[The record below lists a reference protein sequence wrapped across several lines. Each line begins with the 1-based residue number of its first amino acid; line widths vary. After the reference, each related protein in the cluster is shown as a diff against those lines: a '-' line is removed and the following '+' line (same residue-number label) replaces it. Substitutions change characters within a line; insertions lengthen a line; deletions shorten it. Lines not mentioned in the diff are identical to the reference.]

1 MKITSLILSFIL
13 TSSLFSQ
20 TYELPV
26 SWKLIT
32 HDSIQFAEPDYDDEH
47 WSTVSVPGQWET
59 QGFANY
65 DGYAWYRVSFTLPAK
80 ALKEELYLLLGKID
94 DVDDTFLNGIPV
106 GSMGKFPPKDE
117 SAWNQQRIYKLT
129 PRALRTHNTLAIR
142 VYDGGAPGGIIGGL
156 IGLYTKKAYMDEMY
170 LSPAPK
176 KSYTKLTTSNGLIA
190 AVYDDKTNRIENAMP
205 HIFQAY
211 DSSHSVRAFAFGI
224 RPNTAERPS
233 SVRYEANTHVI
244 HAQYKHLSIDYFAPF
259 TTQEKILYA
268 VVRGNEKDIASFTFE
283 SHAGAGELL
292 QKNAARKNER
302 YFLFSFND
310 SLHNNADAIRLA
322 AERISSSTTS
332 LIDDELHFMKKI
344 FSFA

>member
-1 MKITSLILSFIL
+1 MKNTSLLLLFIL
-13 TSSLFSQ
+13 TTSLFSQ
-20 TYELPV
+20 TYELPA

-32 HDSIQFAEPDYDDEH
+32 HDSIQFAEPDYNDAH
-47 WSTVSVPGQWET
+47 WSTVTVPAQWET

-65 DGYAWYRVSFTLPAK
+65 DGYAWYRVNFSLPAK

-117 SAWNQQRIYKLT
+117 SAWNQQRIYKLA
-129 PRALRTHNTLAIR
+129 PRSLKRHNTLAIR

-170 LSPAPK
+170 LGPAPK

-211 DSSHSVRAFAFGI
+211 DSSHSVRAFAYGI
-224 RPNTAERPS
+224 RPNITEKPK

-244 HAQYKHLSIDYFAPF
+244 HAQYNRFSID
-259 TTQEKILYA
+259 
-268 VVRGNEKDIASFTFE
+268 
-283 SHAGAGELL
+283 
-292 QKNAARKNER
+292 
-302 YFLFSFND
+302 
-310 SLHNNADAIRLA
+310 
-322 AERISSSTTS
+322 
-332 LIDDELHFMKKI
+332 
-344 FSFA
+344 